1 MLIITKGYV
10 QALLFVFKTTFT
22 FLWQMEVCCFEL
34 QIKQNLLLGQSAA
47 VCFTQVQLKQSFSFE
62 SISRRY
68 STLFTE
74 SHGLPLWPYS
84 THAWEVR
91 LFVFSLLFEKHLPFY
106 VFDHCFCQSTFLMS
120 PLDYK
125 VPFLPVIIKPN
136 HVCSYTRQFVQS

>member
-74 SHGLPLWPYS
+74 SHGLPL
-84 THAWEVR
+84 
-91 LFVFSLLFEKHLPFY
+91 
-106 VFDHCFCQSTFLMS
+106 
-120 PLDYK
+120 
-125 VPFLPVIIKPN
+125 
-136 HVCSYTRQFVQS
+136 